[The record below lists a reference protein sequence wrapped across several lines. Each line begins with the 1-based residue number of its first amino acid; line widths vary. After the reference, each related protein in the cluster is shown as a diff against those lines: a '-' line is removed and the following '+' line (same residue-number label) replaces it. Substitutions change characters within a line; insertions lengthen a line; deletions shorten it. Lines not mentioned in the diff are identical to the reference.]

1 MRVLGT
7 SSEILF
13 SPLIYRLVLIYD
25 FTVTGQLKI
34 KLVSYVCFHRSDHK
48 TTVFRPLTS
57 CLISFFT
64 GLGACNQSFKT
75 KYCIFPVTG
84 EGKIF
89 SSKNDHK
96 TFINAHLVWCL
107 ISGFSSVYSASQLQ
121 DILTQKHSHS
131 RYYLN
136 NILERKSAAK
146 ISQQMSQQYK
156 SNNKQVTISTVPVN
170 QMCLFASMDNSPP
183 ETGDIKRI
191 ILLPITLSMLFQ

>member
-1 MRVLGT
+1 MRVFGT

-13 SPLIYRLVLIYD
+13 PVVIYRLALIYD
-25 FTVTGQLKI
+25 FTVSGQLKI

-48 TTVFRPLTS
+48 TAVFRPLTS
-57 CLISFFT
+57 CLIPFFT
-64 GLGACNQSFKT
+64 GLAASNQSLKM

-89 SSKNDHK
+89 SSKNDLK

-107 ISGFSSVYSASQLQ
+107 KSGFSSVYSAPQLQ

-146 ISQQMSQQYK
+146 SHSK
-156 SNNKQVTISTVPVN
+156 GPNNTKV
-170 QMCLFASMDNSPP
+170 
-183 ETGDIKRI
+183 
-191 ILLPITLSMLFQ
+191 ITSR